1 MESLGLEEN
10 IINDIRNHFRIKQEL
25 NYSGVKC
32 IRNLLR
38 LGKETKT
45 VKDRILK
52 GIKNIFQHEEEDYC
66 KKVRVNNFWSN
77 NYIEYESS
85 LYRNKTLLVEE
96 YLNKIRQNLK
106 DIINNLKKSDTW
118 KVQLIIENNFIFSID
133 NDEER
138 KMHSKSDNT
147 EIMINHEADDVIKKL
162 LDSLKNT
169 YQYNLKSMRNS
180 ESFFNYFQLLYFHKC
195 HKINLNWGGS
205 YVDSPD
211 WTKNK
216 KGTINLINKKNS
228 KFCNNEIKSWR
239 NKKKPAKNLKK

>member
-10 IINDIRNHFRIKQEL
+10 IINNIRNHFRLKQEL

-45 VKDRILK
+45 IKDRILK
-52 GIKNIFQHEEEDYC
+52 GIKNIFQREEEDYC

-106 DIINNLKKSDTW
+106 DIINNLKKSDT
-118 KVQLIIENNFIFSID
+118 
-133 NDEER
+133 
-138 KMHSKSDNT
+138 
-147 EIMINHEADDVIKKL
+147 
-162 LDSLKNT
+162 
-169 YQYNLKSMRNS
+169 
-180 ESFFNYFQLLYFHKC
+180 
-195 HKINLNWGGS
+195 
-205 YVDSPD
+205 
-211 WTKNK
+211 
-216 KGTINLINKKNS
+216 
-228 KFCNNEIKSWR
+228 
-239 NKKKPAKNLKK
+239 